1 MYKYLLAVVG
11 GIGIGA
17 VGTYF
22 AVNKTLKDKY
32 EKERDEEVSELK
44 NLYLSKC
51 RKQDEIKK
59 LTEEKEKMMD
69 VINAS
74 GYSKVEAETP
84 VVEEEP
90 EDNEESDTDGEAP
103 VEYPD
108 EPYVITPNQ
117 FVHEKRYYDKITL
130 LYYEGDGALVS
141 ETDDYIEDINSAIGE
156 ESLSHFGE
164 WEQDAVYVRNDK
176 LSIDYEVIL
185 QHSAYGDTGP

>member
-1 MYKYLLAVVG
+1 MYRYLLAVVG

-22 AVNKTLKDKY
+22 AVNKKLKDKY

-44 NLYLSKC
+44 DLYLSKC

-59 LTEEKEKMMD
+59 LTEEKEKMMG
-69 VINAS
+69 VINAN
-74 GYSKVEAETP
+74 GYSKVAEP
-84 VVEEEP
+84 IVEEEP
-90 EDNEESDTDGEAP
+90 EDDEEPDMDGEAP

-117 FVHEKRYYDKITL
+117 FVHEKRYYDKVTL
-130 LYYEGDGALVS
+130 LYYEGDGTLVS
-141 ETDDYIEDINSAIGE
+141 ETDDYVEDINSAIGE

>member
-1 MYKYLLAVVG
+1 MYRYLLAVVG

-22 AVNKTLKDKY
+22 AVNKKLKDKY

-44 NLYLSKC
+44 DLYLSKC

-59 LTEEKEKMMD
+59 LTEEKEKMMG
-69 VINAS
+69 VINAN
-74 GYSKVEAETP
+74 GYSRVDVNTP

-90 EDNEESDTDGEAP
+90 EDNEEPDMDGEAP

-117 FVHEKRYYDKITL
+117 FVHEKRYYDKVTL
-130 LYYEGDGALVS
+130 LYYEGDGTLVS
-141 ETDDYIEDINSAIGE
+141 ETDDYVEDINSAIGE

>member
-44 NLYLSKC
+44 DLYLSKC

-59 LTEEKEKMMD
+59 LTDEKEKMMG
-69 VINAS
+69 VINAN
-74 GYSKVEAETP
+74 GYSKVEVEAP

-90 EDNEESDTDGEAP
+90 EDDEGPDMDGEAP

-130 LYYEGDGALVS
+130 LYYEGDGTLIS
-141 ETDDYIEDINSAIGE
+141 ETDDYVEDINSAIGE
-156 ESLSHFGE
+156 ESLNRFGE

>member
-1 MYKYLLAVVG
+1 MYKYLLAVIG

-22 AVNKTLKDKY
+22 AVNKMLKDKY

-44 NLYLSKC
+44 DLYLSKC

-59 LTEEKEKMMD
+59 LTDEKEKMMG
-69 VINAS
+69 VINAN
-74 GYSKVEAETP
+74 GYSKVEVEAP

-90 EDNEESDTDGEAP
+90 EDNEEIDTDGEAP

-130 LYYEGDGALVS
+130 LYYEGDGTLVS
-141 ETDDYIEDINSAIGE
+141 ETDDYVEDINSAIGE
-156 ESLSHFGE
+156 ESLNHFGE